1 MHGKNVNKDDMDH
14 CIERFQLVTFAL
26 VSWLSEVQDTRLET
40 HIPSHAKAA
49 ESMKAKLII
58 PVSGRLLDC
67 FDKPNIHL

>member
-1 MHGKNVNKDDMDH
+1 MIKDH
-14 CIERFQLVTFAL
+14 CIERFQLATFAL

-40 HIPSHAKAA
+40 HYAYIPSYAKAS

-67 FDKPNIHL
+67 